1 MAYGYSLRLIELNR
15 KANPRLIGVRLGKA
29 CIKQNIPVSTVA
41 NKLGV
46 SRQTIYN
53 WFVGQSN
60 PQKLVVEAV
69 EQLLQ
74 NLSQSK

>member
-1 MAYGYSLRLIELNR
+1 MAYGYSVRLIELNR

-41 NKLGV
+41 SMLGV

-53 WFVGQSN
+53 WFVGESN
-60 PQKLVVEAV
+60 PQKLVVDDV
-69 EQLLQ
+69 EKLLHSF
-74 NLSQSK
+74 SQSK